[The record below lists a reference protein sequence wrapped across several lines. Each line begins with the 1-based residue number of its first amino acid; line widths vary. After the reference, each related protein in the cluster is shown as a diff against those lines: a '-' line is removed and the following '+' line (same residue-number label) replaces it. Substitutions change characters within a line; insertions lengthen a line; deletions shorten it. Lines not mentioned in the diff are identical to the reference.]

1 MKIEQ
6 KNVKG
11 FLCIHIGLDGFMY
24 RNKSTG
30 LQVIQ
35 SVSIEQDEKQWIHTS
50 FSRRS
55 RIPTYADIQLIK
67 KYFIGDDKKAIMVFP
82 EKVNHVNIHEFCLH
96 LWTCLGVDPLPDFT
110 QGSGSI

>member
-35 SVSIEQDEKQWIHTS
+35 SVSIEEDEKLWIHTS

-55 RIPTYADIQLIK
+55 RIPDYKDIQFVK
-67 KYFIGDDKKAIMVFP
+67 KSFIGEDNKAIMIFP
-82 EKVNHVNIHEFCLH
+82 EKANHVNIHNYCLH
-96 LWTCLGVDPLPDFT
+96 LFTCLEDDPLPDFT
-110 QGSGSI
+110 HGSGTI